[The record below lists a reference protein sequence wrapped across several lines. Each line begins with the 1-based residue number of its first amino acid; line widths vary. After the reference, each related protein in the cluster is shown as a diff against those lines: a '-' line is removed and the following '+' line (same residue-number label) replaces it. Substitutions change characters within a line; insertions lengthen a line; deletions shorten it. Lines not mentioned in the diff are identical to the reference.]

1 MLKLSF
7 VFGLLASFLWVVCLV
22 LLRYCIS
29 GFWGYPDVW
38 TSEKARKAY
47 TVCAPMSMILLLVAL
62 IIIFTTI

>member
-1 MLKLSF
+1 MIKLSF

-38 TSEKARKAY
+38 KSEKARKAY
-47 TVCAPMSMILLLVAL
+47 MACAPMSMILLLIAL
-62 IIIFTTI
+62 IIIFTAI